1 MNGFH
6 SAAEDIQITAE
17 DSQMKLMNVA
27 IPKYLYQWSTA
38 TCVTTTSMVPFSSA
52 KSIKIKTNGIKASS
66 RVNPQ
71 NVFLGQVVER
81 HQNRPFL
88 SVEFET
94 KQLGGQIKQHTS
106 NFTSS
111 KTGIRIVFLFPPFL
125 AIRFAD

>member
-1 MNGFH
+1 
-6 SAAEDIQITAE
+6 
-17 DSQMKLMNVA
+17 
-27 IPKYLYQWSTA
+27 
-38 TCVTTTSMVPFSSA
+38 
-52 KSIKIKTNGIKASS
+52 
-66 RVNPQ
+66 VNPQ

-111 KTGIRIVFLFPPFL
+111 KTGIRIVFFLPPFL